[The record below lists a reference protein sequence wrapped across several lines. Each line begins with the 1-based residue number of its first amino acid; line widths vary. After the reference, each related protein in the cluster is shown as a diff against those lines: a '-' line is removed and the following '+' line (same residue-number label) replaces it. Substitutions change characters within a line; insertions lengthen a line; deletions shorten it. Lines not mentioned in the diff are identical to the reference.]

1 MTSTSPCLKI
11 FSTKRKADVMKYW
24 WPSFFS
30 RQVAMLGKAGT
41 SSKSARLS
49 RIIPPVTGS
58 LAPRL
63 WGPILWCWRFSWKGF
78 AMDHATRQ
86 RIELVHADL
95 TALQVDAI
103 VNAAN
108 QSLLGGEALMVR
120 FIERPARPCLKHARK
135 LAAARR
141 AKRGPLPDS
150 ISLRAWSYMRSDRFG
165 VAV

>member
-1 MTSTSPCLKI
+1 
-11 FSTKRKADVMKYW
+11 
-24 WPSFFS
+24 
-30 RQVAMLGKAGT
+30 
-41 SSKSARLS
+41 
-49 RIIPPVTGS
+49 
-58 LAPRL
+58 
-63 WGPILWCWRFSWKGF
+63 
-78 AMDHATRQ
+78 MDHATRQ

-141 AKRGPLPDS
+141 AKRGPLPVS

-165 VAV
+165 VAVKPEKPDFWPRVIATAWN